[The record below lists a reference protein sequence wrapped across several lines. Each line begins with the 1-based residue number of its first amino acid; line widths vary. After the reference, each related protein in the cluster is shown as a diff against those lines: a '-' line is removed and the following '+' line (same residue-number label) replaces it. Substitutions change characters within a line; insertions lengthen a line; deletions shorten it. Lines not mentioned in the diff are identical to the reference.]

1 MHAPLKFIACTIV
14 CGIHVSV
21 AAQTGTTTYT
31 PKWAVGDKRSATIIR
46 HEQEWKNGELTEES
60 TDSLETHYTVLA
72 ATATDY
78 TLEMRQP
85 NVALRS
91 VVELY
96 ANIEQELTDYR
107 DLVLKY
113 SVDKATGEAK
123 LLNGTEA
130 SAFMEGSIGSIR
142 KVFEQRAP
150 DGAEVADLILAPLE
164 MVFAKEENVEAY
176 MSSQIDW
183 LLLPFGHAFTADDT
197 LRVTELGANP
207 FNPRDT
213 IAQTT
218 LLWLTD
224 ADGPG
229 GTSIIN
235 SSVLLDLTEFKAM
248 MKDRMKSMA
257 KSFGAKDKAAAR
269 KARELDDLEMDVVN
283 TTAITFDEGTTW
295 PTGSVQSTTV
305 TGNDPGGARKKSA
318 TVTVVVR

>member
-1 MHAPLKFIACTIV
+1 MHTPLKFITCTVV
-14 CGIHVSV
+14 CGLHMTLT
-21 AAQTGTTTYT
+21 AQTGPTTYT
-31 PKWAVGDKRSATIIR
+31 PKWAVGDTRSATITR

-60 TDSLETHYTVLA
+60 TESVEAHYTVLA

-78 TLEMRQP
+78 TLEVRQP
-85 NVALRS
+85 NVALHA

-113 SVDKATGEAK
+113 SVDKATGQAK
-123 LLNGTEA
+123 LINGKEA
-130 SAFMEGSIGSIR
+130 SAFMEGSFSSIR
-142 KVFEQRAP
+142 KVFEQKDP
-150 DGAEVADLILAPLE
+150 EGGEVADLVLAPLE
-164 MVFAKEENVEAY
+164 MVFAKEENVEGY
-176 MSSQIDW
+176 MRSQVDW
-183 LLLPFGHAFTADDT
+183 LLQPFGRTFTAGDT
-197 LRVTELGANP
+197 LRVTERGANP

-224 ADGPG
+224 TDGPG

-248 MKDRMKSMA
+248 MKEMMKGMA
-257 KSFGAKDKAAAR
+257 KSMGVKDKDSAR
-269 KARELDDLEMDVVN
+269 KTRELDELEMDVVN
-283 TTAITFDEGTTW
+283 TSAVTFNETTTW
-295 PTGSVQSTTV
+295 PTGAVQSTTV
-305 TGNDPGGARKKSA
+305 TGNDPSGARKNSA